1 MHGIYGYGLKVRNIF
16 SRQMEKIR
24 LHSPILPLHES
35 LQTQNTDTVNDNMRA
50 KENCLMSIPK
60 NRRDNANKIRK
71 QTPHP
76 HGKIKSF
83 RELAEE

>member
-1 MHGIYGYGLKVRNIF
+1 MPAGLNELTYIKGI
-16 SRQMEKIR
+16 
-24 LHSPILPLHES
+24 
-35 LQTQNTDTVNDNMRA
+35 
-50 KENCLMSIPK
+50 CLMTIPK

-83 RELAEE
+83 RELADM

>member
-1 MHGIYGYGLKVRNIF
+1 
-16 SRQMEKIR
+16 MEMILIHSYKATLLAR
-24 LHSPILPLHES
+24 L
-35 LQTQNTDTVNDNMRA
+35 TNDNMRA